1 MNVTFHELAAI
12 AITQETAAGLDAFGE
27 SGARSRARA
36 ARAWAVAAFLAVGS
50 HAIEDALPHYYP
62 LPSPVDAA
70 LSLALVAGW
79 LFLVRRRLRGPL
91 LLVAFAALLP
101 DIVDHLPDDLRKLGV
116 PAPSWPNFFP
126 WHWRSGSGS
135 YPGRT
140 GPLWL
145 ESLVN
150 HAIVLA
156 FCAASIVRTRQV
168 WRWPTRRA
176 GDSGRG
182 APHVF

>member
-12 AITQETAAGLDAFGE
+12 AITQETAAGLAAFDD
-27 SGARSRARA
+27 GAPSAARRARA
-36 ARAWAVAAFLAVGS
+36 WTVAALLAVGS
-50 HAIEDALPHYYP
+50 HGIEDALPHYYP

-70 LSLALVAGW
+70 LSLALVAVW
-79 LFLVRRRLRGPL
+79 LVMLPRGLRGPL
-91 LLVAFAALLP
+91 LLVGFAALLP
-101 DIVDHLPDDLRKLGV
+101 DIVDHLPDDLRKLGL
-116 PAPSWPNFFP
+116 PAPTWPNVFP

-135 YPGRT
+135 WPGRT

-156 FCAASIVRTRQV
+156 FCAASILRTRHV
-168 WRWPTRRA
+168 LRRR
-176 GDSGRG
+176 SGSID
-182 APHVF
+182 APGQ